1 MVPEAGSETKTQ
13 SPEAAA
19 PEAAAAEA
27 AAPEAAAAETAAPE
41 AAAPEAA
48 ASEAAPEGEPTS
60 GIRAK
65 PPSRAKRRA
74 RAKKRS
80 FGGRKV
86 SRLVTD
92 RDLVVDYKDANLL
105 RTFLTPEG
113 KILPRRITGNNAK
126 QQRKLARAIKRA
138 RHLALLPF
146 AGQES

>member
-1 MVPEAGSETKTQ
+1 M
-13 SPEAAA
+13 
-19 PEAAAAEA
+19 
-27 AAPEAAAAETAAPE
+27 
-41 AAAPEAA
+41 
-48 ASEAAPEGEPTS
+48 
-60 GIRAK
+60 RAK

-138 RHLALLPF
+138 RHLALLPYS
-146 AGQES
+146 GQEA

>member
-1 MVPEAGSETKTQ
+1 MSEDHAENESP
-13 SPEAAA
+13 SPEAEASEPVA
-19 PEAAAAEA
+19 PEV
-27 AAPEAAAAETAAPE
+27 
-41 AAAPEAA
+41 A
-48 ASEAAPEGEPTS
+48 ASEVAPDAEPTT

-138 RHLALLPF
+138 RHLALLPYS
-146 AGQES
+146 GQEA